1 MNAALP
7 QALALSLCD
16 SSHFSQ
22 TTRHFDPS
30 YTTTKTLSVDP
41 KKDTPI
47 REPPGP
53 IPLDKEPQV
62 HRGPREKEPPPPIGD
77 PPKRDEALFV
87 YSKGSPPPTML
98 LCESDH
104 TERMLLENFHQEGGN
119 RTCTSKISRS
129 IR

>member
-22 TTRHFDPS
+22 TTRRFDPS

-62 HRGPREKEPPPPIGD
+62 HRGPRERAATAD
-77 PPKRDEALFV
+77 WRSPKKRR
-87 YSKGSPPPTML
+87 GT
-98 LCESDH
+98 
-104 TERMLLENFHQEGGN
+104 
-119 RTCTSKISRS
+119 
-129 IR
+129 IRIQQRKSSAHYAPL